1 MVIFREIGILHQ
13 DQNECSGGNLGTLRV
28 ISGSAKGL
36 RLKTV
41 PGDTT
46 RPITDLVKESLF
58 NILSAQVYEATI
70 LDLFGG
76 TGAVG
81 IEALSRGAEFVTF
94 IDNSYRAVKIIKE
107 NLVTTDLSDYSEVF
121 KRDAFEYLRRHSERT
136 FDIIYIAPPQYK
148 KMWSNA
154 LELLDTNPNL
164 LAPEGIIIVQINPL
178 EWETINLQ
186 NFSEYHQRKYGD
198 TSLFFFKRSQENL
211 ITN

>member
-1 MVIFREIGILHQ
+1 
-13 DQNECSGGNLGTLRV
+13 V

-58 NILSAQVYEATI
+58 NILGDQVDAAII

-94 IDNSYRAVKIIKE
+94 IDNSYRAVNIIKE
-107 NLVTTDLSDYSEVF
+107 NLTTTDLIDFAEVF
-121 KRDAFEYLRRHSERT
+121 KRDAFDFLRTSPERQY
-136 FDIIYIAPPQYK
+136 DIIYIAPPQYK
-148 KMWSNA
+148 KMWLNA
-154 LELLDTNPNL
+154 LETIDPIPELLSQD
-164 LAPEGIIIVQINPL
+164 GIIIVQINPL
-178 EWETINLQ
+178 EWESVNLQ
-186 NFSEYHQRKYGD
+186 NFVEYHQRKYGD
-198 TSLFFFKRSQENL
+198 TSLFFFTRS
-211 ITN
+211 